1 MKTINIILLITL
13 LFGLGG
19 CYGRLPLKEQSY
31 AFFEE
36 NKNLTIGGSLIPEMN
51 QHRREIYSEDRYI
64 YRFETPPKCVF
75 GYLTNK
81 DDKPEK
87 VIGWVILSG
96 KDFCR
101 QQIHGWYHYIK
112 KDGEE

>member
-1 MKTINIILLITL
+1 MKTVNILLLMIC

-19 CYGRLPLKEQSY
+19 CYSSPYVFESY
-31 AFFEE
+31 KFFKE
-36 NKNLTIGGSLIPEMN
+36 NKDLSIGGSHIPKMN
-51 QHRREIYSEDRYI
+51 QHRREIYSEDKYI
-64 YRFETPPKCVF
+64 YKFEAPSRCVF

-101 QQIHGWYHYIK
+101 QQIY
-112 KDGEE
+112 

>member
-1 MKTINIILLITL
+1 MKTVNIVSLIICLL
-13 LFGLGG
+13 GLGG
-19 CYGRLPLKEQSY
+19 CYPPQYVNPQSY
-31 AFFEE
+31 RLFKE
-36 NKNLTIGGSLIPEMN
+36 NKDLSIGGSLIPEMN
-51 QHRREIYSEDRYI
+51 QHRREIYSEDKYI
-64 YRFETPPKCVF
+64 YKFEAPPKCVF

-101 QQIHGWYHYIK
+101 QQIRW
-112 KDGEE
+112 